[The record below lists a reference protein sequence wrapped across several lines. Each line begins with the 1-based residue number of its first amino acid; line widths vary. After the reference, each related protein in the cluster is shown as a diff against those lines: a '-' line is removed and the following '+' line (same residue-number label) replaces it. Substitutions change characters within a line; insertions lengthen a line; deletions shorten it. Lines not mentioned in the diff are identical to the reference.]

1 MLWDAL
7 QVVLGHSY
15 SQLASGSLVHNPLIV
30 LDWTEQAAFSVV
42 TNAFPS
48 VDSFFLIGATLLS
61 YLTLHQLDNRKVNR
75 ISFKS
80 LNFDFLFSPLVNLY
94 ISHKI

>member
-1 MLWDAL
+1 MLRDAL

-15 SQLASGSLVHNPLIV
+15 SQLASGSLVHNPLIM
-30 LDWTEQAAFSVV
+30 LDWTKQAAFSVV

-61 YLTLHQLDNRKVNR
+61 YLTLHQLNNKKVNR

-80 LNFDFLFSPLVNLY
+80 INFDFRLSPLH
-94 ISHKI
+94 S